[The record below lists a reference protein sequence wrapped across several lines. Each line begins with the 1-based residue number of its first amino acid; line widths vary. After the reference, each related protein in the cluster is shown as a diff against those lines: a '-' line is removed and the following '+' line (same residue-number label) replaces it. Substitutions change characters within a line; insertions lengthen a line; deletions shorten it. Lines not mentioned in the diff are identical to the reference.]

1 MKSKSIIITLFALL
15 LVVAGLIMFNLRGN
29 EVFGEN
35 SDKKVIEESFAS
47 IEVLT
52 NNTAVEI
59 VPTKSSVAT
68 VEYSGDTS
76 KKSKYTFDVDVKGET
91 LSVQFK
97 ERRRFFF
104 SFGFPSFD
112 LKLTVSIPEKQYES
126 IQVKS
131 GNGRIKVENIQA
143 DVVLLETENGQIRL
157 RNVEAS
163 TVNVETDNG
172 KVILEHVEGEIKGNS
187 DNGRISLITNKLD
200 WPIDLATD
208 NGSIEIKT
216 ESEPTNATIDAETD
230 NGKITIFGEQKNLAT
245 YGKGKNMIK
254 LQTDNGRIT
263 VTK

>member
-1 MKSKSIIITLFALL
+1 MMLKNKWVIFLVLL
-15 LVVAGLIMFNLRGN
+15 LVITGGIMFTFKGN
-29 EVFGEN
+29 DVFGEN
-35 SDKKVIEESFAS
+35 SDKKVIEDSFTN
-47 IEVLT
+47 IEILT

-59 VPTKSSVAT
+59 IPTKSSVAT

-126 IQVKS
+126 IQVNS
-131 GNGRIKVENIQA
+131 DNGRINVENIQT

-157 RNVEAS
+157 RNIEAN

-172 KVILEHVEGEIKGNS
+172 KVILEHVKGEIKGNS

-216 ESEPTNATIDAETD
+216 ESVPTNAIIDAETD
-230 NGKITIFGEQKNLAT
+230 NGKITIFDEEKNRAT
-245 YGKGKNMIK
+245 YGKGKNLIK